1 MTYVPT
7 PARPN
12 DTPGYPTKPPTGTHP
27 SNNSINFVDE
37 PTLEGLSI
45 QGARGSPAPYPPLP
59 PAQTNPQPTQ
69 QHQYQ
74 QYQQYHQQQQ
84 QSPPSS
90 IPQYQYHGQHQ
101 QQYPS
106 LQQQQ
111 QQYQQYQ
118 QQQAFQPPQ
127 QQQYYQQQQQQQHQ
141 QQQFQQQQ
149 QQQYNQKQEFHQKE
163 EYQEVS
169 GRRSADSGVTR
180 ASLPVTT
187 TTTTISANGD
197 QTHSVAFS
205 DSQLRQARQQQ
216 QQQQNLAPSPQ
227 PQQQQQQQWDSNM
240 ARKRTSQIPAAA
252 APNVLAQ
259 AQHREAE
266 ADANIQKAIELHEN
280 NQLEEATKYFRL
292 AAQSENPV
300 GQLMY
305 GLSLRHGWGCQPN
318 PKDAIFY
325 LQRAAEYA
333 MGELKE
339 LSPSSSANIRAIQSH
354 PSMRGYAARAE
365 QRQQQQQPLKRM
377 GTIERKSAMLGAR
390 KELVMALY
398 ELGMSFLKGW
408 GVSKDKVVAFHY
420 FKLAADL
427 GDPDSQNETALCFM
441 EGVGVEKNAFEAARY
456 YRLASDQGA
465 SQLGNSWIWKPK
477 YDQYCEQHAAATA
490 AESAARKA
498 AIQNGGS
505 AAVPVPPIVP
515 PPITTGGL
523 SPTNGGGFSSS
534 LASVKKH
541 LHRKS
546 FGATPTPPSGGG
558 PATAPLGGL
567 GAASSGT
574 TAGNMDKAEP
584 SRKGRY
590 NLAGDLISSS
600 QLDLRIKQAEQLTHA
615 TVGPILS
622 ADANGNGQQGH
633 GDGRKKHHRWSIWH
647 TGNRHH
653 RTSSD

>member
-1 MTYVPT
+1 M
-7 PARPN
+7 
-12 DTPGYPTKPPTGTHP
+12 
-27 SNNSINFVDE
+27 
-37 PTLEGLSI
+37 
-45 QGARGSPAPYPPLP
+45 
-59 PAQTNPQPTQ
+59 
-69 QHQYQ
+69 
-74 QYQQYHQQQQ
+74 
-84 QSPPSS
+84 
-90 IPQYQYHGQHQ
+90 
-101 QQYPS
+101 
-106 LQQQQ
+106 
-111 QQYQQYQ
+111 
-118 QQQAFQPPQ
+118 
-127 QQQYYQQQQQQQHQ
+127 
-141 QQQFQQQQ
+141 
-149 QQQYNQKQEFHQKE
+149 
-163 EYQEVS
+163 
-169 GRRSADSGVTR
+169 
-180 ASLPVTT
+180 
-187 TTTTISANGD
+187 TTTTITITANGD

-205 DSQLRQARQQQ
+205 ESQLRQARQQQ
-216 QQQQNLAPSPQ
+216 QQQQ
-227 PQQQQQQQWDSNM
+227 WDSNTVQ
-240 ARKRTSQIPAAA
+240 KRASQMPAAA
-252 APNVLAQ
+252 ATPKVLTPAQ
-259 AQHREAE
+259 QREAE

-354 PSMRGYAARAE
+354 PSMRGHAARAE

-377 GTIERKSAMLGAR
+377 GTMERKSAMLGAR

-398 ELGMSFLKGW
+398 EIGMSFLKGW
-408 GVSKDKVVAFHY
+408 GVAKDKVVAFHY

-427 GDPDSQNETALCFM
+427 GDPDSQNETAQCFLD
-441 EGVGVEKNAFEAARY
+441 GVGVEKNAFEAARY

-498 AIQNGGS
+498 AVQNGES
-505 AAVPVPPIVP
+505 AAVLVPPIVP

-534 LASVKKH
+534 LASSVKKH

-546 FGATPTPPSGGG
+546 YGATPTPPSGGG
-558 PATAPLGGL
+558 PATAPLAGP

-574 TAGNMDKAEP
+574 TAGGMDKAEAA
-584 SRKGRY
+584 RKGRY

-600 QLDLRIKQAEQLTHA
+600 QLELRIKQAERLTNA

-622 ADANGNGQQGH
+622 PDAHGNGQQGQE
-633 GDGRKKHHRWSIWH
+633 DGKKKHHRWSIWH
-647 TGNRHH
+647 TGSRHH

>member
-1 MTYVPT
+1 MTYAPT

-12 DTPGYPTKPPTGTHP
+12 DIPGYPTKPPTGTHP

-45 QGARGSPAPYPPLP
+45 QGGRGSQVPYPPLP
-59 PAQTNPQPTQ
+59 PTQTNPQPTQ

-84 QSPPSS
+84 QQSPPSS
-90 IPQYQYHGQHQ
+90 IPQYQYHGQQ
-101 QQYPS
+101 QKQYPS

-127 QQQYYQQQQQQQHQ
+127 QQQYYQQQQQPPQQQQQHQ
-141 QQQFQQQQ
+141 QRQFQQQQQQ

-169 GRRSADSGVTR
+169 GRRSADSGITTT
-180 ASLPVTT
+180 SLPVTT
-187 TTTTISANGD
+187 TTITISANGD
-197 QTHSVAFS
+197 QTLSVAFS

-240 ARKRTSQIPAAA
+240 VQKRASQISAAA
-252 APNVLAQ
+252 APNVLTPAQ
-259 AQHREAE
+259 QREAE

-377 GTIERKSAMLGAR
+377 GTMERKSAMLGAR

-408 GVSKDKVVAFHY
+408 GVAKDKVVAFHY

-427 GDPDSQNETALCFM
+427 GDPDSQNETAQCFM
-441 EGVGVEKNAFEAARY
+441 EGVGVEKNGFEAARY

-490 AESAARKA
+490 AESAVRKA

-505 AAVPVPPIVP
+505 AAVPVPPIN
-515 PPITTGGL
+515 TGRL
-523 SPTNGGGFSSS
+523 SPTNGGGFPSS
-534 LASVKKH
+534 LASSVKKH
-541 LHRKS
+541 LHRRS
-546 FGATPTPPSGGG
+546 FGATPTPPSDGG
-558 PATAPLGGL
+558 PATAPLGGP

-574 TAGNMDKAEP
+574 TAGRMDKAEA

-600 QLDLRIKQAEQLTHA
+600 QLELRIKQAEQLTHA

-622 ADANGNGQQGH
+622 ADANGNGK
-633 GDGRKKHHRWSIWH
+633 KKHHRWSIWH
-647 TGNRHH
+647 TSSRQHG
-653 RTSSD
+653 TSSD